1 MPNYTT
7 PKVNSS
13 KNKDFFPYTL
23 EYKVLCAKQ
32 CTNNSYKN
40 VIIIVIKKHLNKEH
54 YSMYMRVHSLLFIL
68 LLILFQGCSTK
79 QTVSPSKETIKIDA
93 ETQQLEEEDTE
104 NFDEE
109 YVEESDKPLS
119 DPLSGYNR
127 MMTSF
132 NDTLFIYLI
141 NPLSKGYATVLPEAL
156 RLGIANFIHNI
167 EFPIRFANN
176 LLQGKFQN
184 SSDEIERFIV
194 NTTAGVA
201 GIFDPASTYM
211 HIPAHHED
219 FGQTLG
225 YYGVGA
231 GYHVVLPLLGPSNI
245 RDIIGLVGDG
255 YASPLIYDRT
265 LKEIRIPKDYL
276 QSAGIYSVKMINKN
290 ALNLGAY
297 ESLKK
302 DSIDLYPFLRDIYEQ
317 KRTNDIEN

>member
-1 MPNYTT
+1 M
-7 PKVNSS
+7 K
-13 KNKDFFPYTL
+13 L
-23 EYKVLCAKQ
+23 
-32 CTNNSYKN
+32 
-40 VIIIVIKKHLNKEH
+40 H
-54 YSMYMRVHSLLFIL
+54 YIPFIL
-68 LLILFQGCSTK
+68 LFVLFQGCSTK
-79 QTVSPSKETIKIDA
+79 QTIVPSKET
-93 ETQQLEEEDTE
+93 TQIHTKTQVPEEEDAE
-104 NFDEE
+104 SFDEE
-109 YVEESDKPLS
+109 YVEETVKPQS

-127 MMTSF
+127 VMTSF
-132 NDTLFIYLI
+132 NDTLFISLV

-184 SSDEIERFIV
+184 SSDELERFIV

-211 HIPAHHED
+211 HLPAHNED

-255 YASPLIYDRT
+255 YASPLIYDST
-265 LKEIRIPKDYL
+265 LKEMRIPKNYWE
-276 QSAGIYSVKMINKN
+276 STGIYSLKMINKN

-302 DSIDLYPFLRDIYEQ
+302 DAIDLYPFLRDIYEQ
-317 KRTNDIEN
+317 KRTADIQE

>member
-1 MPNYTT
+1 MR
-7 PKVNSS
+7 
-13 KNKDFFPYTL
+13 L
-23 EYKVLCAKQ
+23 
-32 CTNNSYKN
+32 
-40 VIIIVIKKHLNKEH
+40 H
-54 YSMYMRVHSLLFIL
+54 YLLFIL
-68 LLILFQGCSTK
+68 LLVLFQGCSTK
-79 QTVSPSKETIKIDA
+79 QTVAPSEETAQIHT
-93 ETQQLEEEDTE
+93 ETQELEEENTE
-104 NFDEE
+104 SFDEE
-109 YVEESDKPLS
+109 YVKETVKSQP
-119 DPLSGYNR
+119 DPLNGYNR
-127 MMTSF
+127 AMTSF

-156 RLGIANFIHNI
+156 RLGISNFIHNI
-167 EFPIRFANN
+167 EFPIRFTNN

-184 SSDEIERFIV
+184 SSDELERFIV

-211 HIPAHHED
+211 HIPAHNED

-225 YYGVGA
+225 YYGFGA

-255 YASPLIYDRT
+255 YASPLIYDST
-265 LKEIRIPKDYL
+265 LKEMRIPKDYP
-276 QSAGIYSVKMINKN
+276 QSAAIYSLKMINKN

-317 KRTNDIEN
+317 KRTADIQE